1 MMNIKR
7 KPIQLVVFDMAG
19 TTIDEDNVVYKTLQK
34 SVENQGIPCTL
45 EEALSIGGGKEKQQ
59 AIIDIMIAL
68 GVDPAEAAIL
78 SKRAFAWFKAKLT
91 ESYQK
96 LEVRPCPG
104 AAEVFS
110 RLHKHGIQVVL
121 NTGYNRETAQSL
133 LDKLGW
139 EIGKEYDLLVTAS
152 DVSASRP
159 APDMIQFAMRQL
171 QVQDASKVLKIGDSA
186 IDIEEGKHAGCGIT
200 LGITSGA
207 QKYEQINQ
215 AKPDGIIDHLT
226 GLIDWIEIPKS
237 NNHDTR

>member
-1 MMNIKR
+1 
-7 KPIQLVVFDMAG
+7 MAG

-104 AAEVFS
+104 AAEVFFAASQAWYPSGTEYRVQS
-110 RLHKHGIQVVL
+110 RNCPV
-121 NTGYNRETAQSL
+121 
-133 LDKLGW
+133 
-139 EIGKEYDLLVTAS
+139 
-152 DVSASRP
+152 
-159 APDMIQFAMRQL
+159 FAR
-171 QVQDASKVLKIGDSA
+171 
-186 IDIEEGKHAGCGIT
+186 
-200 LGITSGA
+200 
-207 QKYEQINQ
+207 
-215 AKPDGIIDHLT
+215 
-226 GLIDWIEIPKS
+226 
-237 NNHDTR
+237 